1 MEIFW
6 KIWYLI
12 IILPVILV
20 TEGYEKLK
28 KFMHKRGYEIDWA
41 YTLLAVLILILIIT
55 LLVNYGY

>member
-41 YTLLAVLILILIIT
+41 YTLLAALILILIIT